1 MGWDSRKIGL
11 SLRSH
16 RRAFSRAAVR
26 RAAPSPSRSEDGTR
40 PADTSQTAGG
50 WSEVSIA
57 SAVGRFM
64 LASLVAVLLL
74 AAVGLTVQR
83 RLATDDAIN
92 DAKTL
97 TALAGHGIVGPN
109 LTDAV
114 LSGDPA
120 AIAGLDRIV
129 RERVLS
135 GPVLRVKIWSGDGT
149 ILYSDEPRLIGATYP
164 LGDED
169 REALVTGATDAE
181 LSDLSAPENRYEQ
194 GHGRLL
200 EVYLPIRTRSG
211 RTVLYESYSPLEGV
225 SIDGRHLWIA
235 FMPPLVGAVLLLW
248 LTQAPLAWSMA
259 RRLRAG
265 QRERVRLLRGTIEAA
280 DSERRRIA
288 GDLHDGVV
296 QDLAGAAMSLAAA
309 RGGLHTTPA
318 AQSEAMLDE
327 GVATIRESMREMR
340 DLIIEISPPN
350 LADRGLA
357 AALGD
362 LLDRLVDRGIETRVE
377 IDGDLYLDSETER
390 LLYRGA
396 KEGLRNV
403 LRHSGASSVGV
414 AIVRDGRYVR
424 LTIDDDGQGLSAQ
437 DRARARREGHVGLDL
452 LAALVA
458 SAGGELEVASRQG
471 DAAGTRM
478 RLELPHR

>member
-1 MGWDSRKIGL
+1 
-11 SLRSH
+11 
-16 RRAFSRAAVR
+16 
-26 RAAPSPSRSEDGTR
+26 
-40 PADTSQTAGG
+40 
-50 WSEVSIA
+50 
-57 SAVGRFM
+57 M
-64 LASLVAVLLL
+64 LASLAAVLLL

-97 TALAGHGIVGPN
+97 TTLTGHGIVGPSIN
-109 LTDAV
+109 DA
-114 LSGDPA
+114 LLRGDPA

-135 GPVLRVKIWSGDGT
+135 AQVVRVKVWSPDGT
-149 ILYSDEPRLIGATYP
+149 ILYSDEPRLIGANYP
-164 LGDED
+164 LSEED

-181 LSDLSAPENRYEQ
+181 LSDLSVPENRYEQ
-194 GHGRLL
+194 DHGKLL
-200 EVYLPIRTRSG
+200 EVYLPIQTRSG
-211 RTVLYESYSPLEGV
+211 RTLLYESYSPLEGV
-225 SIDGRHLWIA
+225 SIDGRQLWIA

-265 QRERVRLLRGTIEAA
+265 QRERERLLRGTIEAA

-309 RGGLHTTPA
+309 RGGLRTRPA
-318 AQSEAMLDE
+318 AQTEAMLDQ
-327 GVATIRESMREMR
+327 GVATIRDSMRDMR
-340 DLIIEISPPN
+340 DLIIEISPPS
-350 LADRGLA
+350 LADTGLA
-357 AALGD
+357 GALDD
-362 LLDRLVDRGIETRVE
+362 LLDPLIDRGIETRVE
-377 IDGDLYLDSETER
+377 IEGDMDLDSETER

-396 KEGLRNV
+396 QEGLRNA
-403 LRHSGASSVGV
+403 LRHSGASAVGV
-414 AIVRDGRYVR
+414 AVERDGRSVR
-424 LTIDDDGQGLSAQ
+424 LTIDDDGRGLSAQ

-458 SAGGELEVASRQG
+458 DAGGELEVAPRPRP
-471 DAAGTRM
+471 AAGTRM
-478 RLELPHR
+478 RLKLPRP